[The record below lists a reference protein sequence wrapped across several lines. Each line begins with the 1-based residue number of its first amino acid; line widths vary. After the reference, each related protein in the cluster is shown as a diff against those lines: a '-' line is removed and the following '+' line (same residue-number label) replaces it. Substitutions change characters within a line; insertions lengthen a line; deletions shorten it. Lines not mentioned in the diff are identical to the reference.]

1 MPKEDTPHTLL
12 VLNTLPRPEDSSFRN
27 SNLRE
32 LPEPEGGGGA
42 GRGPAVTSK
51 GLFSEKPDVRTKGTS
66 DRDDSTSQSCTG
78 PVVALAAVVSAANT
92 SVRGTVP
99 KGFMHLSSFN
109 LGSKRTC
116 FA

>member
-12 VLNTLPRPEDSSFRN
+12 VLNTLPLPEDSSFRN

-42 GRGPAVTSK
+42 GRGPVVTSK

-66 DRDDSTSQSCTG
+66 DRDDSTSESCTG
-78 PVVALAAVVSAANT
+78 PGGCT
-92 SVRGTVP
+92 SSGS
-99 KGFMHLSSFN
+99 LSCKHFCARHC
-109 LGSKRTC
+109 SKRLY
-116 FA
+116 ALELI